1 MTIEIDKCYQLDY
14 TQCKNNSEGGASM
27 IRLMAMALLVGS
39 VLGIALGFSVGALSA
54 QGLSAAALAIAM
66 IILPVA
72 GYFAI
77 DQKKHQSKDFVK

>member
-1 MTIEIDKCYQLDY
+1 
-14 TQCKNNSEGGASM
+14 M